1 MMWVMM
7 WVEEVVVEVVV
18 VVVNILVLF
27 LIFMGVLPNFS
38 HGHAVCC
45 SFLVNVLF
53 FQLRKFLSI
62 LRLPRF
68 LHRTWVLKY
77 IRCFPASPKM
87 RWFFLSP
94 WGTG

>member
-1 MMWVMM
+1 MM
-7 WVEEVVVEVVV
+7 WVEEVMVEVVV

-68 LHRTWVLKY
+68 
-77 IRCFPASPKM
+77 FASHM
-87 RWFFLSP
+87 GIEVYQMLSSIS
-94 WGTG
+94 